1 MLSFPA
7 TYVATDVAVI
17 PAFVTAYLPESY
29 PFPKHFSTS
38 VFIASSI
45 IFFQSGVGVNTETDI
60 PEKYPTT
67 GKN

>member
-1 MLSFPA
+1 MLSLPA
-7 TYVATDVAVI
+7 TYLATDVAVI
-17 PAFVTAYLPESY
+17 PALVPSYLPESY

-45 IFFQSGVGVNTETDI
+45 ISFQSGVGVNTETDT
-60 PEKYPTT
+60 PEKYPAT